1 MKLSVFYD
9 HILQAAEQTGR
20 AIPDLMNEVSRAA
33 FLRSID
39 KTEKIV

>member
-1 MKLSVFYD
+1 MIRVTVWNEYK
-9 HILQAAEQTGR
+9 HEMECIGR
-20 AIPDLMNEVSRAA
+20 SAA

>member
-9 HILQAAEQTGR
+9 HILQAADQMDCIGR
-20 AIPDLMNEVSRAA
+20 SAA